1 MRPGEPT
8 DATFLEKLDKNLG
21 QHPHY
26 ISHSTDAAARKSIGR
41 DVRSTAYVLYN
52 SKRAFLLF
60 FWGEKIMNVLI
71 LMLYFQEFRLLH
83 FAGEVTY
90 SIQGFLD
97 KNNDLLFR
105 DLKEVW
111 YLVL

>member
-1 MRPGEPT
+1 MFFTTVKEPFSC
-8 DATFLEKLDKNLG
+8 FL
-21 QHPHY
+21 
-26 ISHSTDAAARKSIGR
+26 R
-41 DVRSTAYVLYN
+41 
-52 SKRAFLLF
+52 
-60 FWGEKIMNVLI
+60 GEKIMSVLI

>member
-1 MRPGEPT
+1 MFFTTVKEP
-8 DATFLEKLDKNLG
+8 F
-21 QHPHY
+21 
-26 ISHSTDAAARKSIGR
+26 SC
-41 DVRSTAYVLYN
+41 
-52 SKRAFLLF
+52 F
-60 FWGEKIMNVLI
+60 FWEKIMNALI

-111 YLVL
+111 

>member
-1 MRPGEPT
+1 MFFTTVEEPFSCFF
-8 DATFLEKLDKNLG
+8 A
-21 QHPHY
+21 
-26 ISHSTDAAARKSIGR
+26 
-41 DVRSTAYVLYN
+41 YN
-52 SKRAFLLF
+52 SFL
-60 FWGEKIMNVLI
+60 EKIMNVLI

>member
-1 MRPGEPT
+1 MFFTTVKEPFSC
-8 DATFLEKLDKNLG
+8 FLG
-21 QHPHY
+21 
-26 ISHSTDAAARKSIGR
+26 
-41 DVRSTAYVLYN
+41 
-52 SKRAFLLF
+52 
-60 FWGEKIMNVLI
+60 GEKIMSVLI

>member
-1 MRPGEPT
+1 MFFTTIEEP
-8 DATFLEKLDKNLG
+8 F
-21 QHPHY
+21 
-26 ISHSTDAAARKSIGR
+26 SC
-41 DVRSTAYVLYN
+41 
-52 SKRAFLLF
+52 F
-60 FWGEKIMNVLI
+60 FWEKIMNALI

>member
-1 MRPGEPT
+1 MFFTTIEEH
-8 DATFLEKLDKNLG
+8 F
-21 QHPHY
+21 
-26 ISHSTDAAARKSIGR
+26 SC
-41 DVRSTAYVLYN
+41 
-52 SKRAFLLF
+52 F
-60 FWGEKIMNVLI
+60 FWEKIMNVLI

>member
-1 MRPGEPT
+1 
-8 DATFLEKLDKNLG
+8 
-21 QHPHY
+21 
-26 ISHSTDAAARKSIGR
+26 
-41 DVRSTAYVLYN
+41 
-52 SKRAFLLF
+52 
-60 FWGEKIMNVLI
+60 MNVLI
-71 LMLYFQEFRLLH
+71 LMVYFQEFRLLH